1 MYACL
6 SGVISRHWIGPRYR
20 AADHAQ
26 IARIAARIPSQPN
39 TDMNRD
45 LMNQPRDVRDASGP
59 LASCSFVKPCSGA
72 TCHIRTLLGSG
83 GNWPR
88 TRRLFG
94 REFPMPA
101 PEDRG
106 GWYDELMAAGML
118 GLRGLFTGGYRQRA
132 RTTPLFGH
140 TGVFPVKYAGFRE
153 PGWLNGGLRPL

>member
-1 MYACL
+1 MYVCL
-6 SGVISRHWIGPRYR
+6 SGVISRHWIGLRYR
-20 AADHAQ
+20 AANHAQ
-26 IARIAARIPSQPN
+26 IAIIAARIPSQPS

-59 LASCSFVKPCSGA
+59 LASCSSVMLCAGA
-72 TCHIRTLLGSG
+72 TFHIRTLLGSG

-118 GLRGLFTGGYRQRA
+118 GLRGSVTRGYRQMA
-132 RTTPLFGH
+132 RTAPLFGH
-140 TGVFPVKYAGFRE
+140 TGVFPEKYPSFRE
-153 PGWLNGGLRPL
+153 PGRLSCGLKPL